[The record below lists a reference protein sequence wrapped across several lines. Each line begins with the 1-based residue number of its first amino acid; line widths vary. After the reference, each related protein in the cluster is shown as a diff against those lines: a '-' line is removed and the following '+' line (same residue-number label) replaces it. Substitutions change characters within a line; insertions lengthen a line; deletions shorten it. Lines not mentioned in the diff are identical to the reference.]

1 MRLIGTINKVHLAGL
16 LDGPITPSHTLF
28 GQHFYKA
35 VMVVKR
41 ESGVQDKIPITISEK
56 WKTEMEQAKRV
67 NITGSLRCYNMAKNG
82 KAHMGMTVFVKN
94 CTLEPEGA
102 QDLNEVSLFGEVYRE
117 PLLKERKTKKL
128 AQFLLAVYRDNKHPD
143 VIPCMSWNQ
152 DAERTAQL
160 SPGTKVKVHGRIQ
173 SRLIKNK
180 TEITYE
186 VSANN
191 IEVYEEA

>member
-1 MRLIGTINKVHLAGL
+1 MRIIGINNKVHLVGI
-16 LDGPITPSHTLF
+16 LDEPITPSHTFF
-28 GQHFYKA
+28 GQHFYKTA
-35 VMVVKR
+35 MVVKR
-41 ESGVQDKIPITISEK
+41 ESGVRDRIPITVSEK
-56 WKTEMEQAKRV
+56 WKEVMEHTGRV

-82 KAHMGMTVFVKN
+82 KTHMGMTVFVKS
-94 CTLEPEGA
+94 CTPEPEGT
-102 QDLNEVSLFGEVYRE
+102 QDLNEVSIFGTVYRK

-128 AQFLLAVYRDNKHPD
+128 TQFLLAVYRDNKHPD

-152 DAERTAQL
+152 DAERTVQL
-160 SPGTKVKVHGRIQ
+160 PPGTKVKVHGRIQ

-180 TEITYE
+180 TETTYE

>member
-1 MRLIGTINKVHLAGL
+1 MRLIGTINKVHLAGI
-16 LDGPITPSHTLF
+16 LDGPITLSHTLF

-41 ESGVQDKIPITISEK
+41 ESGVQDRIPITISEK
-56 WKTEMEQAKRV
+56 WKTVMEQAKRV

-82 KAHMGMTVFVKN
+82 KAHMGMTVFVKS

-102 QDLNEVSLFGEVYRE
+102 YDLNEVSLFGEVYRK
-117 PLLKERKTKKL
+117 PLLKERKTKML
-128 AQFLLAVYRDNKHPD
+128 TQFLLAVYRDHKHPD

-152 DAERTAQL
+152 DAERTAHL